1 VKDRL
6 LIPEI
11 LDSLPPNDPR
21 AVRSRRDLVFINAMM
36 GNYRW
41 IARRVLLARGCNNWI
56 ELGAGD
62 GPLAV
67 ALPDRSTGSVQI
79 TGMDLAPRPLRWPT
93 NWDWIQ
99 GDLSETL
106 PLARE
111 GVFSQRPATKEYEE
125 CRREQSA
132 VHHRG
137 LVANLFLHHFDGEE
151 LSRIGAFVNES
162 FSRLVLVEPARYRA
176 FRILGF
182 LLFPFVNDVTRHD
195 LQISIGAGFRKG
207 ELSKALQLDQSWQ
220 IAESTTVFGAHRF
233 EAWRK

>member
-1 VKDRL
+1 
-6 LIPEI
+6 
-11 LDSLPPNDPR
+11 
-21 AVRSRRDLVFINAMM
+21 MM

-41 IARRVLLARGCNNWI
+41 LARRVLIARECSDWI

-93 NWDWIQ
+93 NWNWVQ
-99 GDLSETL
+99 GDLFKTL
-106 PLARE
+106 PMYD
-111 GVFSQRPATKEYEE
+111 KYE
-125 CRREQSA
+125 REQPLG
-132 VHHRG
+132 HQRG
-137 LVANLFLHHFDGEE
+137 LTANLFLHHFGEGD

-162 FSRLVLVEPARYRA
+162 FSRLVFVEPARYRV
-176 FRILGF
+176 FQILGF
-182 LLFPFVNDVTRHD
+182 LFFPFVNDVTRHD

-207 ELSKALQLDQSWQ
+207 ELSKALQLDQSWLV
-220 IAESTTVFGAHRF
+220 AESTTVFGAYRF